1 VHLAHTRDTYHQVL
15 KDLPNKTESKV
26 SCPME
31 TSQEAL
37 YNSIL
42 ERSRDVLVT
51 QTEEE
56 LEQAALDDDDEDGKQ
71 KTKTKAKTN
80 QAKQKASAS
89 SNILMDLRKAALHPL
104 LFRRLYDDKVIR
116 KMARDCMK
124 EEEFMTS
131 EYDLI
136 VEDMEVRR
144 ETRIRSKPQANLPS
158 FPGLST

>member
-1 VHLAHTRDTYHQVL
+1 VDLAHDLHACCQVL
-15 KDLPNKTESKV
+15 KDLPNKMESKV

-31 TSQEAL
+31 TAQEAL
-37 YNSIL
+37 YNDIVQ
-42 ERSRDVLVT
+42 RSRDILVT

-71 KTKTKAKTN
+71 KAKSKAKKN

-104 LFRRLYDDKVIR
+104 LFRKIYDDKVIR

-144 ETRIRSKPQANLPS
+144 NSEWSQTRVLIPLVSVHDR
-158 FPGLST
+158 